1 MLFGILILLFWL
13 IGIFVEVFNFFWV
26 EYRKSKGDYTSLQQ
40 WWDVGKCR
48 IRQLCQQYTLNVSR
62 DRARSM
68 RELEIELVDLQS
80 LAESTGD
87 RGHIEALTVK
97 KTALSSLLGVKA
109 QGALVRSRF
118 MDATHMDAPSHY
130 FFSLERQNGQRK
142 IFHSL
147 RTDTGATLSDPDGIC
162 RYAAGFYKEL
172 YEIFLTETCLFLR
185 VFLRSSPTKPLRK
198 S

>member
-1 MLFGILILLFWL
+1 
-13 IGIFVEVFNFFWV
+13 
-26 EYRKSKGDYTSLQQ
+26 
-40 WWDVGKCR
+40 
-48 IRQLCQQYTLNVSR
+48 
-62 DRARSM
+62 M

-147 RTDTGATLSDPDGIC
+147 RTDTGATVSDPDGIC

-172 YEIFLTETCLFLR
+172 YKKMTEIFLTETCHFLR
-185 VFLRSSPTKPLRK
+185 VFLWSSPTKPLRR